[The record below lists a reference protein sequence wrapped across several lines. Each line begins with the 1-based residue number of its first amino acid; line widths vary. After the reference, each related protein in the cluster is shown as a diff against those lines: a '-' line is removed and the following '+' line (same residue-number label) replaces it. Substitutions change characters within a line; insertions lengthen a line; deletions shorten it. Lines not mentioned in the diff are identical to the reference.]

1 MKVEFKGGRELEAA
15 LKDLGF
21 TTSRKRGIATRALR
35 EAAEPIR
42 EEWANGVDVKSGD
55 LKRSIKVGNR
65 ASTKQSRAFRRG
77 KGSAMVEQYVGIDPA
92 EDKDGRLQVYAY
104 VEEFGDENRPANPA
118 GRRAWEAKKI
128 EAAESIN
135 GAMWAEIERTAK
147 RAAARTARLKK

>member
-1 MKVEFKGGRELEAA
+1 MKAEFRGGREIEAA

-42 EEWANGVDVKSGD
+42 EEWANGVDVESGD
-55 LKRSIKVGNR
+55 LKKSIKVGNR

-77 KGSAMVEQYVGIDPA
+77 KGSAMVEQYVGIDA
-92 EDKDGRLQVYAY
+92 TEGKDLPIYSY
-104 VEEFGDENRPANPA
+104 IEEFGNEGQPANPA
-118 GRRAWEAKKI
+118 GRRAWEAKKL
-128 EAAESIN
+128 EAAESVY

>member
-1 MKVEFKGGRELEAA
+1 MKAEFKGGRELEAA
-15 LKDLGF
+15 LKSLGF

-42 EEWANGVDVKSGD
+42 EEWANGVDVNSGD
-55 LKRSIKVGNR
+55 LKKSIKVGNR

-77 KGSAMVEQYVGIDPA
+77 KGSAMVEQYVGIDA
-92 EDKDGRLQVYAY
+92 SEGKDLPIYAPI
-104 VEEFGDENRPANPA
+104 EEFGNEGHPANPA
-118 GRRAWEAKKI
+118 GRRAWEAQKVP
-128 EAAESIN
+128 AAESLN